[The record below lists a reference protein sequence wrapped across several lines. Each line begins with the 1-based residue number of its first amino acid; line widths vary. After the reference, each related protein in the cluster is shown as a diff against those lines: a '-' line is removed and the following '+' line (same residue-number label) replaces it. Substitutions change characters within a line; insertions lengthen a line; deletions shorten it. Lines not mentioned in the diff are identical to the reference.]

1 MPGLGVS
8 MIARGRPEGVGRA
21 IHFVRHLAE
30 MVVAMMLGMFAFG
43 LVLAAAGTDLVAFRL
58 SHPELS
64 LMAMATAMSVPM
76 VGWMRHR
83 GHTWSSGAEMTVAM
97 FVPVA
102 IIIPCYWLSA
112 MSAEPMCPIACAA
125 MIPAMAVAMLF
136 RRDEYTT
143 HVKVV
148 ARAAPAAGPRA

>member
-1 MPGLGVS
+1 MTRTS
-8 MIARGRPEGVGRA
+8 FDHARRA
-21 IHFVRHLAE
+21 IRFVRHLSE

-43 LVLAAAGTDLVAFRL
+43 AALAAAGTDLVDFRL

-64 LMAMATAMSVPM
+64 LTFMATAMTVPM
-76 VGWMRHR
+76 IAWMRYR
-83 GHTWSSGAEMTVAM
+83 GHAWSSGGEMTAAM

-102 IIIPCYWLSA
+102 VLIPCYWLGA
-112 MSAEPMCPIACAA
+112 VSAEPLCPLACAA

-143 HVKVV
+143 HAKFL
-148 ARAAPAAGPRA
+148 ANAASTPSSH